1 MGILDV
7 IWLRFLT
14 WTQRVQK
21 EERGDSMVNWI
32 VMAIGLALAAA
43 AIIAIL
49 TPALESAA
57 QKIVSVVSGGG

>member
-1 MGILDV
+1 MGTLYV
-7 IWLRFLT
+7 IRLRVLGLA
-14 WTQRVQK
+14 QRVQR

-57 QKIVSVVSGGG
+57 QKIVSILGG